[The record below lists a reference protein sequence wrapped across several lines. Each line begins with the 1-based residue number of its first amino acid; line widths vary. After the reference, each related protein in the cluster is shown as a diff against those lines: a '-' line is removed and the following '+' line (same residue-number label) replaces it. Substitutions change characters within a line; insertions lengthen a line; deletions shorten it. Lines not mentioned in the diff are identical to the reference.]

1 MSLVLGRKRLKN
13 LEKILQWIDLP
24 PIFIV
29 YFSVIIYYTIF
40 RFSYL
45 ILVYLVVSL
54 LALIWH
60 NGIRACL
67 KLSLILLIFTGICMV
82 IMKQETTDFARETKV
97 AEVSPILDTIQ
108 VDGDQ
113 VSFRGKSGKQIY
125 QIYYKVTTEQEQQ
138 YFMTISQPVVLSVSG
153 QLEQASQKRNFNG
166 FDYQTYLK
174 TQNIYRVLTI
184 DHIISIK
191 PRQSW
196 HLTILR
202 RKAILFCEQNFPRPM
217 SSYMTGLL
225 FGHLGKDFDEMG
237 SIYTSLGIMHLFALS
252 GMQVSFFVDFL
263 RKGLFRLGFRRDI
276 VNLFQIPFSVFYAG
290 MTGFSISV
298 IRSLIQKVLA
308 NFGIK
313 HLDNF
318 SLTLFLLFLF
328 MPKFFLTTGGTL
340 SLLFAFVISMF
351 GERFEK
357 LPKYRKL
364 LAESLTLSLSVLP
377 LLMLYFHN
385 FQPFSIFLTFVFSFL
400 FDVLFL
406 PGLSLIFLLAMATG
420 IMLTQINIIFQ
431 WLEGLIKLVDSWYHY
446 PLILG
451 KPTTFVFLA
460 MLVVIGFLID
470 QWRNQ
475 KVRYSLLLILLSLF
489 FVTKNPPIPSIT
501 MVDIGQGDSIFLQD
515 QFNRRNILID
525 TGGRVQFGA
534 RKKWQERTSSAMAD
548 KTLIPYLKS
557 LGVSEIDTLVVT
569 HTDEDH
575 MGDLLAVV
583 NQIKVKNILTSEGSL
598 NHTKFIKLLK
608 KTGANIMVAHAGQR
622 LKIFDRYLEV
632 LYPLTPGDGKNNDS
646 IVLYGELYGKNF
658 LFTGDLEEPGER
670 ALLAHYPSLTVDVL
684 KVGHHGSKTSSSE
697 PFIKAINPS
706 IALISCGLDNRY
718 GHPNTET
725 LTTFRTYGIQTF
737 RTDESGAIK
746 FEKNSKSWHISTVK

>member
-1 MSLVLGRKRLKN
+1 MKN
-13 LEKILQWIDLP
+13 LEKALQWIDLP
-24 PIFIV
+24 TIFIA

-45 ILVYLVVSL
+45 ILVYLVISL

-60 NGIRACL
+60 NGIGACL
-67 KLSLILLIFTGICMV
+67 KLSLILFVFASICMV
-82 IMKQETTDFARETKV
+82 IKQQETNDFARETKV
-97 AEVSPILDTIQ
+97 TEITPILDTIQ
-108 VDGDQ
+108 VNGDQ

-125 QIYYKVTTEQEQQ
+125 QVYYKVPTEQEQQ
-138 YFMTISQPVVLSVSG
+138 YFMTLSQSVVLSVSS
-153 QLEQASQKRNFNG
+153 QLELANQKRNFNG

-184 DHIISIK
+184 DQILDIK
-191 PRQSW
+191 TKKSW
-196 HLTILR
+196 SLPLLR
-202 RKAILFCEQNFPRPM
+202 RKAILFCEQNFPQPM
-217 SSYMTGLL
+217 SAYMTGLL

-263 RKGLFRLGFRRDI
+263 RKGLFRLGFRRD
-276 VNLFQIPFSVFYAG
+276 VVDLFQIPFSIFYAG
-290 MTGFSISV
+290 MTGCSVSV

-308 NFGIK
+308 NFGSK

-318 SLTLFLLFLF
+318 SLTLFLLFLI
-328 MPKFFLTTGGTL
+328 MPKFLLTTGGTL

-351 GERFEK
+351 GDRFEK

-377 LLMLYFHN
+377 LLILYFHN
-385 FQPFSIFLTFVFSFL
+385 FQPFSILFTFVFSFL

-420 IMLTQINIIFQ
+420 FSLTQVNMIFQ
-431 WLEGLIKLVDSWYHY
+431 WLEGLIKLVDSWHHY

-451 KPTTFVFLA
+451 KPTAFVFLA
-460 MLVVIGFLID
+460 MLVVTGFLID
-470 QWRNQ
+470 QWLNR

-489 FVTKNPPIPSIT
+489 FVTKNPPLPSIT

-515 QFNRRNILID
+515 RLNRRNILID

-534 RKKWQERTSSAMAD
+534 TKKLQERTTSAMAD

-557 LGVSEIDTLVVT
+557 IGVSEIDTLVVT

-575 MGDLLAVV
+575 MGDLLAVA
-583 NQIKVKNILTSEGSL
+583 NQIKIKRILTSEGSL
-598 NHTKFIKLLK
+598 KHAKFVNLLK
-608 KTGANIMVAHAGQR
+608 KTHAKILVAHVGQR

-632 LYPLTPGDGKNNDS
+632 LYPLASGDGKNNDS
-646 IVLYGELYGKNF
+646 IVLHGKLYGKNF

-670 ALLAHYPSLTVDVL
+670 ELLAHYPILAVDVL
-684 KVGHHGSKTSSSE
+684 KAGHHGSKTSSSE
-697 PFIKAINPS
+697 PFVKAINPS

-718 GHPNTET
+718 GHPSTET
-725 LTTFRTYGIQTF
+725 LTTFRRYGIQIF